1 MPSLRFYVII
11 PDRGRMRYVSDRTHL
26 ADVVSGSRSRRM
38 VDSCRLNL
46 CRHMEQESPFDLD

>member
-26 ADVVSGSRSRRM
+26 ADVVSGSKVGGWSIPA
-38 VDSCRLNL
+38 D
-46 CRHMEQESPFDLD
+46 